1 MTLPDPMGGAL
12 ARVVKTP
19 FERAVAKRP
28 EKTLADD
35 PTGRMAATIRSGL
48 AQHLE
53 VTPPSEHEAI
63 VARVNALRTQ
73 GEALD
78 YLKEVHV
85 LVKAARQNAGVQR
98 SASVR
103 VHQ

>member
-1 MTLPDPMGGAL
+1 MTLPDPLGGAV

-19 FERAVAKRP
+19 FEESVAGQPDKP
-28 EKTLADD
+28 LEDD
-35 PTGRMAATIRSGL
+35 PTGMVAATVASGL

-53 VTPPSEHEAI
+53 VAPPSQHEAI
-63 VARVNALRTQ
+63 VARVNALRTR
-73 GEALD
+73 GEALE
-78 YLKEVHV
+78 YLKEVYV
-85 LVKAARQNAGVQR
+85 LVKAARQRAGVQR